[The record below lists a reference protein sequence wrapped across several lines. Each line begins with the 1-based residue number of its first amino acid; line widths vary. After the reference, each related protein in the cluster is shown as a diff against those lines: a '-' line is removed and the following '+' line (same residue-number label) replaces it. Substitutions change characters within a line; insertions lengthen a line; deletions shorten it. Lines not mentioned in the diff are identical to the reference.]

1 MIWLI
6 FLFIFYFLYWL
17 FKYFT
22 NQVIMN
28 IKYTYSTILVLLF
41 LFIAYGSGEEKL
53 KQEKLKQEK
62 LKQEDLVG
70 WTYDLD
76 SYHRIKFESKTSYRI
91 WQKPLNCGGSGSWSF
106 QNGKIILGSN
116 SSNCSSTRDIAGNK
130 YVKGSKGKLQL
141 VN

>member
-1 MIWLI
+1 
-6 FLFIFYFLYWL
+6 
-17 FKYFT
+17 
-22 NQVIMN
+22 MN

-41 LFIAYGSGEEKL
+41 LFIAYGSGE
-53 KQEKLKQEK
+53 EK

-116 SSNCSSTRDIAGNK
+116 SSNCSSTREKAGNK
-130 YVKGSKGKLQL
+130 YVKGSKGSLKLA
-141 VN
+141 N